1 MKGRK
6 NALEWTVFGISAAI
20 LVALAAFLVIEALR
34 ESADEPDIG
43 ITTGTVTARGDHFVV
58 PVIVTNRGDQT
69 AEGLR
74 VEIALMKDGQD
85 VEVVEVT
92 FAFVPRA
99 SHREAWALF
108 RNDPHG
114 FTLQARAIGFE
125 KP

>member
-6 NALEWTVFGISAAI
+6 NRLEWTVFGVSAAI
-20 LVALAAFLVIEALR
+20 LVALVGFLIYDAMRGGSDV
-34 ESADEPDIG
+34 PDISV
-43 ITTGTVTARGDHFVV
+43 TTGAVIPRGEHFAV
-58 PVIVTNRGDQT
+58 PVLVTNRGGRT

-74 VEIALMKDGQD
+74 VEIALIRDGQD
-85 VEVVEVT
+85 VEVAEVT

-108 RNDPHG
+108 RNDPQQ
-114 FTLQARAIGFE
+114 FRIEARGIGFE

>member
-20 LVALAAFLVIEALR
+20 LVAVTAFLIIDAVR
-34 ESADEPDIG
+34 GSTDEPDIE
-43 ITTGTVTARGDHFVV
+43 ITTGSVTSRGGHYVV
-58 PVIVTNRGDQT
+58 PVMVTNRGDQT

-74 VEIALMKDGQD
+74 VEIALRKGDED
-85 VEVVEVT
+85 VEVAEVT

-108 RNDPHG
+108 RNDPRG

>member
-6 NALEWTVFGISAAI
+6 NALEWTVFGVSAAI
-20 LVALAAFLVIEALR
+20 LVAVAALLIIDAAR
-34 ESADEPDIG
+34 GSRDEPDIEV
-43 ITTGTVTARGDHFVV
+43 TTGDVTARGDHFAV
-58 PVIVTNRGDQT
+58 PVIITNRGDQT

-85 VEVVEVT
+85 VEVAEVT
-92 FAFVPRA
+92 VAFVPRA

-108 RNDPHG
+108 RNDPRG
-114 FTLQARAIGFE
+114 FTLEARAIGFE

>member
-20 LVALAAFLVIEALR
+20 LLAVTAFLVIDAVR
-34 ESADEPDIG
+34 GSTDEPDIE
-43 ITTGTVTARGDHFVV
+43 ITTGNVTARGDHFAV
-58 PVIVTNRGDQT
+58 PVIITNRGGQT

-74 VEIALMKDGQD
+74 VEIALMKDGED
-85 VEVVEVT
+85 VEVAEVT

-108 RNDPHG
+108 RNDPRG

>member
-20 LVALAAFLVIEALR
+20 LVAVAVLLLIDAVR
-34 ESADEPDIG
+34 ESSDEPEIE
-43 ITTGTVTARGDHFVV
+43 ITTGNVTAKGDHFAV
-58 PVIVTNRGDQT
+58 PVTVTNRGGQT

-85 VEVVEVT
+85 VEIAEVT

-108 RNDPHG
+108 RNDPRA